1 MPKPTTRKEALDAL
15 TAVWM
20 NPNNRLLFNRRDQ
33 IERMNEFIDILIYD
47 AGKYYGKKK
56 KSKKRSKK
64 KSKKR
69 TKKKSKN
76 KSRR

>member
-33 IERMNEFIDILIYD
+33 IERMNEFTDILIAD
-47 AGKYYGKKK
+47 SGKSYGQKK

-64 KSKKR
+64 R
-69 TKKKSKN
+69 TKKR
-76 KSRR
+76 SRKR

>member
-47 AGKYYGKKK
+47 AGKSYGQKKK
-56 KSKKRSKK
+56 SKK

-69 TKKKSKN
+69 YKKKSKN